1 MQTLRAETP
10 YASLIGR
17 KLEKGAA
24 FLGVPYA
31 APPTGAGRFR
41 PPEPIAHVDGEVE
54 ALRAGPAP
62 CQIVR
67 PTALSAGP
75 GPTGEDCLTLN
86 VWTPGAD
93 DARRPVLVHLF
104 GGGFEGG
111 AAFGGLQDAESL
123 AARGDVVVV
132 RVGFRVGVL
141 GFLHLGAV
149 WGEPYAAGNVGLL
162 DAIAALEWVR
172 RNIAGLGGDPDNVT
186 VFGVSSG
193 AFMIAGLFAAP
204 AARGLFR
211 RAWMQSGSASRI
223 VGLDAAAEL
232 ASRFLGELG
241 VRTSDQAA
249 LEALTVEQILAAQEA
264 ITMRDLGAR
273 NAPGAPILGIVVDG
287 QTVTEHPLAV
297 FARGDARDRPIVLG
311 ATRDE
316 ARLWFALG
324 LMQAPE
330 SEGALVAEMARFAGA
345 ERAPGLL
352 AAYRAMYPAADL
364 ERLRERF
371 LTDAVY
377 RVPAWRTALAQAA
390 AGGAAW
396 RYEFGWAP
404 VAGDGKFGAA
414 HGFDEPF
421 VWGVTD
427 PAAAPLLAGAGPDAA
442 SLAAELSGALL
453 AFARTGSPGW
463 PAVAP
468 DAAVCRDFPG
478 GLRGQADA
486 APLLAAWEGINR
498 G

>member
-10 YASLIGR
+10 YAPLIGR
-17 KLEKGAA
+17 QTKGGAA
-24 FLGVPYA
+24 FLGIAYA

-41 PPEPIAHVDGEVE
+41 PPQPILRAGAPVE
-54 ALRAGPAP
+54 ALRPGPSP

-67 PTALSAGP
+67 PSGPALGP
-75 GPTGEDCLTLN
+75 IGEDCLTLN
-86 VWTPGAD
+86 VWTPAAD
-93 DARRPVLVHLF
+93 NACRPVLVHLF

-111 AAFGGLQDAESL
+111 SAYGGLQDAESL

-141 GFLHLGAV
+141 GFLHLGAA

-204 AARGLFR
+204 AARGLFH
-211 RAWMQSGSASRI
+211 RAWMQSGSASRV

-232 ASRFLGELG
+232 ATRFLRQLG
-241 VRTSDQAA
+241 IRTGDQAA
-249 LEALTVEQILAAQEA
+249 LEAVTVEQILAAQDA
-264 ITMRDLGAR
+264 ITMSDLGAR
-273 NAPGAPILGIVVDG
+273 NAPGVPILGIVVDG
-287 QTVTEHPLAV
+287 LTVSEHPRDV
-297 FARGDARDRPIVLG
+297 FARGGARDRPVVLG

-330 SEGALVAEMARFAGA
+330 SEAVLVAEMARYAGA
-345 ERAPGLL
+345 DRAPGLL
-352 AAYRAMYPAADL
+352 AAYRAMYPDAEL

-377 RVPAWRTALAQAA
+377 RIPAWRTALAQAA

-396 RYEFGWAP
+396 RYEFSWEP

-414 HGFDEPF
+414 HGFDEAF

-427 PAAAPLLAGAGPDAA
+427 PAVAPLLVGAGPDAA
-442 SLAAELSGALL
+442 SLAMELSGALL
-453 AFARTGSPGW
+453 AFAHTGTPGW
-463 PAVAP
+463 PAVMP
-468 DAAVCRDFPG
+468 DAAAWRDFPG
-478 GLRGQADA
+478 DVQGPSGA
-486 APLLAAWEGINR
+486 APLLAAWDGIIR